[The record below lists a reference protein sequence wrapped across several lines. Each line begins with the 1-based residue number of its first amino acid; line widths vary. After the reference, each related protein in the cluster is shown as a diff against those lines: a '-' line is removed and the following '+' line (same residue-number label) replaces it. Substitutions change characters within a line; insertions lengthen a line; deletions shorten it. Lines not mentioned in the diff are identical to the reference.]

1 MSGNKGFIK
10 NTIINKKD
18 NNKEKTFVSIIIT

>member
-1 MSGNKGFIK
+1 MSGNKDFIK